1 MRQVRRIR
9 RGLTLAEALIA
20 LMICAALLAC
30 MAVAFSAAG
39 SAFEMNDHF
48 YRSLQQ
54 ARSGMDLMMT
64 EIRRCN
70 LTSSNA
76 ITVTATTVTLP
87 SCPDFGGH
95 SITFTYNTTG
105 ANADCITLTD
115 NNTGITSILVGEN
128 PNDTLPVDVSSASFS
143 GPAEIITS
151 GNALSSTNPQYV
163 NGSVSLTMTVQLGRY
178 PTMNEVILSGSS
190 APRASCSMAFQ

>member
-1 MRQVRRIR
+1 MSRVRRIR

-30 MAVAFSAAG
+30 MAVAFAAAG
-39 SAFEMNDHF
+39 NAFEMNDHF

-54 ARSGMDLMMT
+54 ARGGMDLMMT
-64 EIRRCN
+64 EIRRAN
-70 LTSSNA
+70 LSGTNEITWTSTS
-76 ITVTATTVTLP
+76 VTIQSA
-87 SCPDFGGH
+87 PDFSGH
-95 SITFTYNTTG
+95 SVTFTYNTSGTYQ
-105 ANADCITLTD
+105 DCITLTD
-115 NNTGITSILVGEN
+115 NNTNTTSILVGEN

-143 GPAEIITS
+143 GPTVAGVAVPITNS
-151 GNALSSTNPQYV
+151 AGSNP
-163 NGSVSLTMTVQLGRY
+163 NGSISLTMTVQLGRY

>member
-1 MRQVRRIR
+1 MSRMRRIR

-20 LMICAALLAC
+20 LVICAALLAC

-64 EIRRCN
+64 EIRRAN
-70 LTSSNA
+70 LTGSNA

-87 SCPDFGGH
+87 SCPDFGAH

-128 PNDTLPVDVSSASFS
+128 PNDTLPVDVSSASFTGPS
-143 GPAEIITS
+143 GGVIT
-151 GNALSSTNPQYV
+151 NSTGTAP
-163 NGSVSLTMTVQLGRY
+163 NGSISLTMTVQLGRY